1 MTMISIE
8 KDFLID
14 LLNSKLHIIRQEMK
28 KILNKWN
35 YKSVDK
41 FISDVRSGSLE
52 EAEDDAVCIR
62 GLVYN
67 QEKLLEYK
75 KKKWNK

>member
-1 MTMISIE
+1 MTMISVE

-14 LLNSKLHIIRQEMK
+14 LLDSKLHIIRQEMK
-28 KILNKWN
+28 KILDKWN

-41 FISDVRSGSLE
+41 FISDARSRSIE

-62 GLVYN
+62 GLVFN
-67 QEKLLEYK
+67 QEKLLDH